1 MQVVWV
7 RWHSL
12 DRLSAVVAG
21 HWLSLD
27 GVVVGWWGQPL
38 NFYSSLS
45 LSLICPGCER
55 YFLWF
60 NAGKYMW
67 SLGWLLLYNSL
78 IRMGKLG
85 RNSIP
90 PVFFFF
96 FFFSAAIVNCPFA
109 SRPRRDSRRWQEP
122 HTKLGGAFDGFRF
135 ESQLVALERPL
146 LFFVSLWVSC
156 IHHVIRPGRGIAFA
170 PRHAP
175 AIKFHLILF
184 SSLSLSLLPFSARRR
199 QLEKINP

>member
-146 LFFVSLWVSC
+146 LF
-156 IHHVIRPGRGIAFA
+156 
-170 PRHAP
+170 
-175 AIKFHLILF
+175 
-184 SSLSLSLLPFSARRR
+184 SSLSGCLVFITSFGLAAGSHLLLATLRPSNSIWFFFPLSLSFAFFGS
-199 QLEKINP
+199 